1 MMDGPAVVVGRVV
14 ELHEG
19 PAGLEGRVSV
29 RGARV
34 EVAFDLLPE
43 ARVGDAVLFHAGV
56 ALARVQEEGLEA
68 GDNRRQEG

>member
-19 PAGLEGRVSV
+19 TGGPEGRVSV

-43 ARVGDAVLFHAGV
+43 VKVGDVVLFHAGV
-56 ALARVQEEGLEA
+56 ALARLQEERLDE
-68 GDNRRQEG
+68 GDNRVQEG

>member
-1 MMDGPAVVVGRVV
+1 VTDGPGVVVGRVV

-19 PAGLEGRVSV
+19 PAGLVGRVSV

-34 EVAFDLLPE
+34 EVAFDLLPG
-43 ARVGDAVLFHAGV
+43 ARVGDSVLLHAGV
-56 ALARVQEEGLEA
+56 ALARLQDEGPEA